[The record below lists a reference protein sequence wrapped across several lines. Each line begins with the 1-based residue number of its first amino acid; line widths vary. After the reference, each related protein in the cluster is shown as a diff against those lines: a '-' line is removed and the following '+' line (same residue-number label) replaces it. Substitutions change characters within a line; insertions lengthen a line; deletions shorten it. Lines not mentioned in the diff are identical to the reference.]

1 MGIKEKEIELETL
14 KREIAQAEA
23 SLEQDFIKHM
33 VDKTNEKV
41 EDLFFSNKPE
51 FYRFVF
57 TEQNNYLR
65 EKLTDKVGRAMD
77 LSDEIQRDK
86 TENESLENGAKFKK
100 RFVFE
105 LQNDLIFLKTTR
117 NTYSAKIEHENLVAK
132 DTFRLIKAN
141 DFKTKI
147 YPYQI
152 ILRLKTKHTIVFR
165 WLKKEIIK
173 RFVKKDLFTET
184 LSIKITD
191 KKGRK
196 YALIAN
202 YNHASDI
209 IELMLDDKTYTT
221 TLYYQKPLFDLI
233 KNSNFNLTIKDNT
246 LELVKLKTPIRLKR
260 KIPKPLNVKR
270 QWIYHPY
277 TNFTRIIPL
286 NALFL

>member
-23 SLEQDFIKHM
+23 SLEQDFIKRM

-41 EDLFFSNKPE
+41 EDLFFSNKTE

-65 EKLTDKVGRAMD
+65 EKLTDKVSRAMD

-105 LQNDLIFLKTTR
+105 LQNDLIFLRTKR
-117 NTYSAKIEHENLVAK
+117 NTYSAKTEHENFQERLLATK

-152 ILRLKTKHTIVFR
+152 ILRLKTKHIIVFR

-246 LELVKLKTPIRLKR
+246 LEINQAKNAYSFKAKNTKTLE
-260 KIPKPLNVKR
+260 
-270 QWIYHPY
+270 Y
-277 TNFTRIIPL
+277 
-286 NALFL
+286 

>member
-33 VDKTNEKV
+33 VDKTSEKV

-65 EKLTDKVGRAMD
+65 EKLTDKVSKAMD
-77 LSDEIQRDK
+77 LSDEIQRDR

-105 LQNDLIFLKTTR
+105 LQDDLVFLKTKR
-117 NTYSAKIEHENLVAK
+117 NTYSAKTEHENFQERLLAAK
-132 DTFRLIKAN
+132 DTFKLIKAN

-147 YPYQI
+147 YPFQI
-152 ILRLKTKHTIVFR
+152 TLRLKTKHAIVFK
-165 WLKKEIIK
+165 WLKKEIK
-173 RFVKKDLFTET
+173 KHFVKKDLFTET

-202 YNHASDI
+202 YKHAI
-209 IELMLDDKTYTT
+209 IELTLDDKTYTT

-246 LELVKLKTPIRLKR
+246 LEINQAKNAYSFKAKNTKTLE
-260 KIPKPLNVKR
+260 
-270 QWIYHPY
+270 Y
-277 TNFTRIIPL
+277 
-286 NALFL
+286 

>member
-33 VDKTNEKV
+33 VDKTSEKV

-86 TENESLENGAKFKK
+86 TENESLENGTKFKK

-105 LQNDLIFLKTTR
+105 LQNDLIFLRTKR
-117 NTYSAKIEHENLVAK
+117 NTYSAKTEHENFQERLLAAK

-152 ILRLKTKHTIVFR
+152 ILRLKTKHIIVFR

-173 RFVKKDLFTET
+173 RFVKKDLFTEI

-246 LELVKLKTPIRLKR
+246 LEINQAKSTYSFKAKNTKTLEC
-260 KIPKPLNVKR
+260 
-270 QWIYHPY
+270 
-277 TNFTRIIPL
+277 
-286 NALFL
+286 